1 MARVPPLSCLI
12 VLPLITLYTTYYVN
26 ATIFVP
32 EEIPSLLSVVY
43 SNMPPIKKG
52 TDSKLGVGFRLGPN
66 ADVQFQL
73 ELGPQT
79 NTLPIGGSAGASAAS
94 APAVANKRHAT
105 VERVNKGSGSSGGKP
120 KDWLNAWRLQMSP
133 GYVADDESN
142 NVVSGE
148 VMGSSGGG
156 PSDMVA
162 HLRQLYKPQPITA

>member
-1 MARVPPLSCLI
+1 MARVPSLLCLI
-12 VLPLITLYTTYYVN
+12 VLPLIILYSVSHVN

-79 NTLPIGGSAGASAAS
+79 NTLPIGGNAAS

-105 VERVNKGSGSSGGKP
+105 VGQDSDSSGGKP

-133 GYVADDESN
+133 GYVADESN

-148 VMGSSGGG
+148 VAGGSVGDGSS
-156 PSDMVA
+156 DAVA
-162 HLRQLYKPQPITA
+162 HLRQLYKPQPMTA

>member
-1 MARVPPLSCLI
+1 LFS
-12 VLPLITLYTTYYVN
+12 
-26 ATIFVP
+26 
-32 EEIPSLLSVVY
+32 
-43 SNMPPIKKG
+43 G

-79 NTLPIGGSAGASAAS
+79 NTLPIGGSAGAAS
-94 APAVANKRHAT
+94 APSVANKRHAT
-105 VERVNKGSGSSGGKP
+105 VGQGSGSSGGKP

-148 VMGSSGGG
+148 VAGGDGSS
-156 PSDMVA
+156 DAVA

>member
-1 MARVPPLSCLI
+1 M
-12 VLPLITLYTTYYVN
+12 
-26 ATIFVP
+26 
-32 EEIPSLLSVVY
+32 
-43 SNMPPIKKG
+43 
-52 TDSKLGVGFRLGPN
+52 GFRLGPN

-94 APAVANKRHAT
+94 APAVASKRHAT
-105 VERVNKGSGSSGGKP
+105 VGQGSGSSGGKP

-148 VMGSSGGG
+148 VAGGDGSS
-156 PSDMVA
+156 DAVQ